1 MSDLSNVA
9 PGGGESAPVAPAPT
23 VTPAADTT
31 SLTPSAAASALSK
44 LRWDKN
50 KKQAQASAEPS
61 ATEPEPIADDASAAP
76 VTEQAPGD
84 TEAATAEPEATELPP
99 IEPPRS
105 WTKEA
110 KERWQSLPRETQDYL
125 AQREQERDR
134 ELRRSQNEAAEQR
147 KLIESERSTAEQAR
161 KQYEAA
167 LPALMQA
174 LFDAQAG
181 EFSDV
186 KTVEDVTKLADAD
199 PFRYLKWQAHQQKLQ
214 AVQAEITKAQER
226 QQSEALS
233 KLSDYRKKQDEL
245 FAEYAPDMR
254 DEKKASDIR
263 NKVVGHLTADVGFS
277 SDELNRF
284 AGNPAVAEFLFDA
297 RTQRL
302 IYDAWRYNEA
312 KKAPKIVAS
321 KPVPPVQQP
330 GVAPPKGAAQAEH
343 IKNLTSQLERTGD
356 PRVAAELIRLR
367 KAGGPRN

>member
-9 PGGGESAPVAPAPT
+9 PGGGESAPVAPAPV
-23 VTPAADTT
+23 VTPAADTAP
-31 SLTPSAAASALSK
+31 LTPSELGRALSHA
-44 LRWDKN
+44 RWGKN
-50 KKQAQASAEPS
+50 KPPQAQASAEPS
-61 ATEPEPIADDASAAP
+61 ATEPEPIAENASAAP
-76 VTEQAPGD
+76 VAEQPSGEQ
-84 TEAATAEPEATELPP
+84 TVEAEPAAEPP
-99 IEPPRS
+99 IERPRS
-105 WTKEA
+105 WTKDVDDV
-110 KERWQSLPRETQDYL
+110 WQSLPRPLQEKV
-125 AQREQERDR
+125 AAREQERER
-134 ELRRSQNEAAEQR
+134 EIRRSQNEAAEQR

-226 QQSEALS
+226 QQSEANS
-233 KLSDYRKKQDEL
+233 RLSDYRKKQDEL

-343 IKNLTSQLERTGD
+343 IKNLDAQLERTGD
-356 PRVAAELIRLR
+356 PRVLAQIISATR
-367 KAGGPRN
+367 KAGSRN